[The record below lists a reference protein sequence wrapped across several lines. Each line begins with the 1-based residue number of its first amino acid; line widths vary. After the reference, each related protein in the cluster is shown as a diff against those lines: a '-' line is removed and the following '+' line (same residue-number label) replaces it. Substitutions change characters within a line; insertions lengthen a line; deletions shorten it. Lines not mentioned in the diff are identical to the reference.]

1 MLPGQMG
8 TILREMTA
16 GQQESDTEKR
26 DTAEQATIVF
36 TDIVSSTDLVN
47 KLGDVSARD
56 IFIKHDKLVRHQI
69 ENYGGKELQNL
80 GDGFML
86 SFESASSAIKCASDI
101 QRERSNSLQKLSIRI
116 GVNTGEV
123 IRREG
128 EHPFGQA
135 VVIASRILSKCKG
148 RQILV
153 SDITKKMVAGSKFS
167 FLEKEQ
173 FIPKGLDESISLY
186 EVVWKNNVD
195 I

>member
-1 MLPGQMG
+1 MWKS
-8 TILREMTA
+8 ILDFHTEMA
-16 GQQESDTEKR
+16 
-26 DTAEQATIVF
+26 AE
-36 TDIVSSTDLVN
+36 LLH
-47 KLGDVSARD
+47 LGYSIDVSARD

-153 SDITKKMVAGSKFS
+153 SFPFQTFLFQNYRFHEFS
-167 FLEKEQ
+167 FVWFREKSQ
-173 FIPKGLDESISLY
+173 
-186 EVVWKNNVD
+186 
-195 I
+195 